1 MPKEVDRD
9 PGGPDETILEV
20 AVRDRLTRQQI
31 RDLLDSM
38 GGSTAGNREEMAER
52 LLGLRGLKER
62 AVLDQLSVD
71 DLKRIEKRFGIPES
85 QTGGLLTA
93 FFSDPHEDLVNRI
106 SKAAA
111 KERAPRPRPGGPLP
125 APEIPSRLPAAT

>member
-9 PGGPDETILEV
+9 PGGPDETILEF

-62 AVLDQLSVD
+62 AVLDQLSASA
-71 DLKRIEKRFGIPES
+71 L
-85 QTGGLLTA
+85 GL
-93 FFSDPHEDLVNRI
+93 
-106 SKAAA
+106 
-111 KERAPRPRPGGPLP
+111 
-125 APEIPSRLPAAT
+125 